1 MISGM
6 IDAME
11 VRDVAT
17 ADIKLDFLKTDYE
30 KGDIHINM
38 EGEMVTLLKDIEP
51 DYYKEFIYIDSRKKM
66 HVSRIQEGYI
76 GNYRGI
82 TNLLDK
88 TTQESRRN
96 GLPEK

>member
-30 KGDIHINM
+30 KGGIHINM

-76 GNYRGI
+76 GNYIGI